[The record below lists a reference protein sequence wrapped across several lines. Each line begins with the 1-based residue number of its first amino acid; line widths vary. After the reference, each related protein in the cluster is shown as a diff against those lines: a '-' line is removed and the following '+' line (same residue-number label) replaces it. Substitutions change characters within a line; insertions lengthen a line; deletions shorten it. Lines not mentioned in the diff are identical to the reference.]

1 MEENYNPLLKSFIP
15 LVEALGKMFGKNC
28 EVVLHDISNP
38 QKSIVAIANGHVTG
52 RKVGGPMTD
61 YGLMVLREGK
71 YEDVINYRSKSKD
84 GKILKSSTIF
94 IKDEKKR
101 AIGCICINYDISEME
116 MLKNTLTEICGTEAD
131 NTQVVDETFAD
142 DVNSVLANI
151 VSSTLDS
158 FGRPVN
164 YMTKEDKV
172 NVVKILDSK
181 GVFLIKGS
189 VDYVAKVLC
198 VSRYTIYNYLDEI
211 RVATDQAGGR

>member
-1 MEENYNPLLKSFIP
+1 MGNSYNPLLDSFVP

-52 RKVGGPMTD
+52 RTVGGPMTD
-61 YGLMVLREGK
+61 YGLVNLREGR
-71 YEDVINYRSKSKD
+71 YEDEINYRSMGKD

-94 IKDEKKR
+94 IKDENKN
-101 AIGCICINYDISEME
+101 AIGCICINYDMSEME
-116 MLKNTLTEICGTEAD
+116 MLKNMLAEICGTESD
-131 NTQVVDETFAD
+131 NFQVVDESFND
-142 DVNSVLANI
+142 DVNNVLANI
-151 VSSTLDS
+151 VSSTLDN
-158 FGRPVN
+158 FGKPVN
-164 YMTKEDKV
+164 YMVKDDKV
-172 NVVKILDSK
+172 NVVRVLDSK

-211 RVATDQAGGR
+211 KGSSDQAGGK